1 MSGAKKLNNKTE
13 AKGCD
18 ILHIT
23 TRLINTLYA
32 LAVETIIIMC
42 TFHKG
47 PVYCI
52 QETLHLLCETP
63 DCSKEYG
70 YKSVLANN
78 VVRRCPGLDVRSRL
92 QRSVIFLRAGL
103 VTDSVLL

>member
-1 MSGAKKLNNKTE
+1 MSGPKKPNNKTK

-23 TRLINTLYA
+23 TKLINTLYA

-47 PVYCI
+47 PVDMPRK
-52 QETLHLLCETP
+52 ETLHLNIYFAKHRTVVC
-63 DCSKEYG
+63 CKEYG
-70 YKSVLANN
+70 YE
-78 VVRRCPGLDVRSRL
+78 CPGK
-92 QRSVIFLRAGL
+92 
-103 VTDSVLL
+103 

>member
-1 MSGAKKLNNKTE
+1 MSGAKKPNNKTK

-23 TRLINTLYA
+23 TKLINTLYA

-47 PVYCI
+47 PVDMPR
-52 QETLHLLCETP
+52 QETLQLLCETH
-63 DCSKEYG
+63 DRSEEYG
-70 YKSVLANN
+70 YK
-78 VVRRCPGLDVRSRL
+78 CPGK
-92 QRSVIFLRAGL
+92 
-103 VTDSVLL
+103 

>member
-1 MSGAKKLNNKTE
+1 MSGAKKPNNKTK

-23 TRLINTLYA
+23 TKLINTLYA

-47 PVYCI
+47 PVDMIY
-52 QETLHLLCETP
+52 
-63 DCSKEYG
+63 
-70 YKSVLANN
+70 N
-78 VVRRCPGLDVRSRL
+78 
-92 QRSVIFLRAGL
+92 
-103 VTDSVLL
+103 

>member
-1 MSGAKKLNNKTE
+1 MSGAKKLNNKTK

-32 LAVETIIIMC
+32 LTVETIIIMC

-47 PVYCI
+47 PV
-52 QETLHLLCETP
+52 
-63 DCSKEYG
+63 
-70 YKSVLANN
+70 
-78 VVRRCPGLDVRSRL
+78 
-92 QRSVIFLRAGL
+92 
-103 VTDSVLL
+103 